1 MEHREVLIHD
11 PLSTVPS
18 YEFSDVHVSVAAT
31 NDEGLRFTDLVKEIL
46 KTTVNHVMRGLLSR
60 SITGV
65 HFLKV
70 QQQSR

>member
-1 MEHREVLIHD
+1 MIHFQLYRRMSFQTCMFQSQ
-11 PLSTVPS
+11 PPTTKV
-18 YEFSDVHVSVAAT
+18 Y
-31 NDEGLRFTDLVKEIL
+31 GLRIWSVKEIL